1 MLAGLAGSAAAVMI
15 GAPVHAAAD
24 PNPAPP
30 DVNSYAPV
38 PLPEYE
44 VMDGAWYAFS
54 TPEGLTCVLQRRNG
68 GYGCS
73 GPLPGAP
80 NGANLVSGG
89 AAGAPTFS
97 NTDKPVF
104 AVAGDAKPLPARS
117 RLSFQAI
124 SCGTDGVVTS
134 CLNSRDQTGFVIS
147 PAGSFVVGE
156 QSSDIMP
163 NVQIG

>member
-1 MLAGLAGSAAAVMI
+1 MV
-15 GAPVHAAAD
+15 GAPGLAAAD
-24 PNPAPP
+24 PKPAPP

-38 PLPEYE
+38 PPSEYE

-54 TPEGLTCVLQRRNG
+54 TPEGLTCVLQRKNG

-80 NGANLVSGG
+80 DGANLVSGG
-89 AAGAPTFS
+89 AAGAPRFS
-97 NTDKPVF
+97 NTDRPAFGV
-104 AVAGDAKPLPARS
+104 VDDAKPLPAQA
-117 RLSFQAI
+117 RLSFQTI

-134 CLNSRDQTGFVIS
+134 CMNSRDQTGFVIS

-156 QSSDIMP
+156 QSPEIVP